1 MIHISPA
8 DISLCPNVSS
18 LLSSSPHPF
27 FQRLTLLKEGINN
40 NTDQGIQDISMYI
53 RSGIM
58 FNAACCFLYWHGTH
72 YDTMLC
78 SVNKA
83 IAMHVDMWKRSLY
96 MYRVIDHVSY
106 VPIANQLFGHLNAWY
121 VNRFVYTTALH
132 ELRCIIL
139 IIISQH
145 VKRPCIAY
153 TSTTT
158 LASDMPIKKHL
169 FITRW
174 LNLLLAKAYPWI
186 MSNSGYESA
195 DNTMGDQ
202 CC

>member
-18 LLSSSPHPF
+18 LLSSSPHSF
-27 FQRLTLLKEGINN
+27 FLRLTLLKEGINNN

-53 RSGIM
+53 RFGIM
-58 FNAACCFLYWHGTH
+58 FNAACCFLYWRDTH

-83 IAMHVDMWKRSLY
+83 IAMHVDAWNRTLY
-96 MYRVIDHVSY
+96 MYRFIDYGSY
-106 VPIANQLFGHLNAWY
+106 VPIANQLDYLNAWY
-121 VNRFVYTTALH
+121 INCFIYTTALH

-153 TSTTT
+153 TPTTT
-158 LASDMPIKKHL
+158 LASDMLIKKHL
-169 FITRW
+169 FHYKMI
-174 LNLLLAKAYPWI
+174 
-186 MSNSGYESA
+186 ESS
-195 DNTMGDQ
+195 
-202 CC
+202 